1 MRDFIYIREK
11 ISKLFDSKLFAI
23 LCLGKESGFP
33 LDTIIQF
40 ANVLK

>member
-1 MRDFIYIREK
+1 MRENIREK
-11 ISKLFDSKLFAI
+11 FSKLGDSKLFAI
-23 LCLGKESGFP
+23 LWVGKEIGFP